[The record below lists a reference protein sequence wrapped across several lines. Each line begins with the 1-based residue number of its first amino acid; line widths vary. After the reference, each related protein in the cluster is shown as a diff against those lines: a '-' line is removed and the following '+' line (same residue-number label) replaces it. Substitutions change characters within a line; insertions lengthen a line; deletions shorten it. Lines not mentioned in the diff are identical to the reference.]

1 MKSSGPLENPSLL
14 INAVFAENL
23 IMLVHIR
30 GLLIEI
36 DVQTVVKPMV
46 FGEPHHPVVG
56 RLQALAI

>member
-30 GLLIEI
+30 GLLIKVHVRTI
-36 DVQTVVKPMV
+36 VKPV
-46 FGEPHHPVVG
+46 VLGKPHHPVVG